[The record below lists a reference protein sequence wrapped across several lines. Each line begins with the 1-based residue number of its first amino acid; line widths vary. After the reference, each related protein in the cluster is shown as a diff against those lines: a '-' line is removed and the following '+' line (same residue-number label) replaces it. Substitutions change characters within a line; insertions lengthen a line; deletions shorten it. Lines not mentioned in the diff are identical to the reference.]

1 MACPAAPGFPRA
13 VSGASGGDGGT
24 FGNGGHA
31 KLTGLT
37 GDGRHGGQLFGK
49 HGAKGAPQPDAR
61 RAHYAQLAR
70 QGVVP

>member
-1 MACPAAPGFPRA
+1 
-13 VSGASGGDGGT
+13 
-24 FGNGGHA
+24 
-31 KLTGLT
+31 
-37 GDGRHGGQLFGK
+37 LFGK